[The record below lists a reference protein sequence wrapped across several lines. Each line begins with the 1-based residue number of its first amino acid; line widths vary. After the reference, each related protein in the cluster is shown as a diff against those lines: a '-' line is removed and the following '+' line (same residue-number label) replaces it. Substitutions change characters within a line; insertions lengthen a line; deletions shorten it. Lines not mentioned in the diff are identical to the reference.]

1 MMPTAVIIAMA
12 VESAPTRTEVR
23 RKEAARLR
31 EASSASIPRSMPRRL
46 EGPAV
51 RASMNRGMARAN
63 GRKAA
68 KRKPDQRS
76 CNAEAGRFA
85 DECGE
90 NDTLAGAEGA
100 HDSNLRTAP
109 NDRNGNRVVNKESAN
124 NERNVAQEPQVPTEG
139 RQHTAILIGARALWT
154 NFDSSRKR
162 GLQTLL
168 PFFRAGSLR
177 HFQEDAI
184 DAAVARQSMLS
195 GCEIHHNSGF
205 VAVRIRVDASH
216 HVTVNFI
223 VDKQLD
229 SVAGSV
235 PQARTHPNAVG
246 ISQILKR
253 MFRNI
258 LRLKRNSLLR
268 FTLRES
274 AAFGDEIQPNER

>member
-1 MMPTAVIIAMA
+1 M
-12 VESAPTRTEVR
+12 
-23 RKEAARLR
+23 
-31 EASSASIPRSMPRRL
+31 
-46 EGPAV
+46 
-51 RASMNRGMARAN
+51 
-63 GRKAA
+63 
-68 KRKPDQRS
+68 
-76 CNAEAGRFA
+76 
-85 DECGE
+85 
-90 NDTLAGAEGA
+90 
-100 HDSNLRTAP
+100 
-109 NDRNGNRVVNKESAN
+109 
-124 NERNVAQEPQVPTEG
+124 
-139 RQHTAILIGARALWT
+139 WT
-154 NFDSSRKR
+154 NFDANGKH
-162 GLQTLL
+162 GPQALL
-168 PFFRAGSLR
+168 PLFQTRSLGQ
-177 HFQEDAI
+177 FQEDAI
-184 DAAVARQSMLS
+184 DAAVARQCMLS